1 VLSSGQNAVRRNL
14 DCLPLIPVRFLLLL
28 FLGIAKVGAQAQ
40 PAGQA
45 MTLDQAVQQLAEK
58 VAAIPSVRGPLRLQY
73 FEDTAFAEETGKDW
87 QEIFRE
93 ELQKSTL
100 SLTADAGA
108 NLLRVGL
115 AETPTEIV
123 LSAGVRM
130 NEKEEV
136 RFVTLPRTVL
146 LSASLPVVPVRIEKQ
161 LLFQSPDR
169 LLDAVPFVDGNESGW
184 LVLGYRE
191 TELSVIKMESSGT
204 NQQAV
209 SLAAAGVPAS
219 RDLRGELVPHSS
231 DVTVVLQGKTCQ
243 VSWSTAGQAKCHS
256 GTAVWRAAVVLT
268 RSCDK
273 QGWKLMAHGADWS
286 VPGLLQVVPNAAL
299 GKGSAALLSDF
310 PGPILNIAPDPDSAA
325 LVVTRNLRTG
335 NYEVYKI
342 TLLCG
347 N

>member
-1 VLSSGQNAVRRNL
+1 M
-14 DCLPLIPVRFLLLL
+14 
-28 FLGIAKVGAQAQ
+28 GAQAQ
-40 PAGQA
+40 PAGQVV
-45 MTLDQAVQQLAEK
+45 TLDQAAQQLAER

-73 FEDTAFAEETGKDW
+73 FEDPAFAGETGKDW
-87 QEIFRE
+87 QEIFRK

-100 SLTADAGA
+100 GLTEDPGA

-136 RFVTLPRTVL
+136 RFVTLPRTSL

-161 LLFQSPDR
+161 LVFQSPER
-169 LLDAVPFVDGNESGW
+169 LLDAVPIVDGNESGW

-209 SLAAAGVPAS
+209 SLAAAGVRAS

-243 VSWSTAGQAKCHS
+243 VSWSTAGQTKCHT
-256 GTAVWRAAVVLT
+256 GTSVWRAAVVLT
-268 RSCDK
+268 PSCDN

-286 VPGLLQVVPNAAL
+286 VPDLLQVVPNAAL

-310 PGPILNIAPDPDSAA
+310 PGPILNIAPDQDSAA